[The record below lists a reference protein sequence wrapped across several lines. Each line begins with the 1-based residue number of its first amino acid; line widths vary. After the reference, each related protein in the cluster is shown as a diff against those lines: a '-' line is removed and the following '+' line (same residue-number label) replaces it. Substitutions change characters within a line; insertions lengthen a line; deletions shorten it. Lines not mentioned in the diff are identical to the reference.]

1 MVWRAAFLANVC
13 LLIGWRGADAQLPE
27 ITGYYLN
34 VPSWTDSNLATVGGA
49 SDINRFRLMTE
60 PTLGNF
66 RFQVA
71 YEHVLTLSRRPGTTG
86 SGLFV
91 GLGSGGGEWLPL
103 QWTIHDTDHVRWRHR
118 FDRASVQW
126 APGELLELAAGR
138 LTASWATTLFLTPA
152 DPFLPFDPSDP
163 FREYR
168 SGIDAFRL
176 QIFPGPLSDFDLIV
190 RPADFATG
198 TTLSVLGR
206 GRTVWRSWELSGWL
220 GLLYDEPAAAIGA
233 AGGIGSVAVRSE
245 ITLQHGDSG
254 VTLRGTAGVDGRFSV
269 WGRDLF
275 YVLEYQRDGFG
286 AGRASELARVLESG
300 TFARG
305 QHQVL
310 GRDEFVAQASYQVHP
325 LWNLAFLLITNVN
338 DPSTLVSPAVSYS
351 ISNEVT
357 ASGGLYLGFGKGIPS
372 QESPIPSEYGL
383 VPAFLYL
390 SLTAFL

>member
-1 MVWRAAFLANVC
+1 MVLG
-13 LLIGWRGADAQLPE
+13 IGGSGTGAQVPE

-34 VPSWTDSNLATVGGA
+34 VPSWTDTNFAAVGGL
-49 SDINRFRLMTE
+49 SDINRFRIMTE
-60 PTLGNF
+60 PRLGDI
-66 RFQVA
+66 RVQLA
-71 YEHVLTLSRRPGTTG
+71 YEHVFTVSQRAGATA
-86 SGLFV
+86 SGIFV
-91 GLGSGGGEWLPL
+91 GLAPGGGEWLPL
-103 QWTIHDTDHVRWRHR
+103 QWTIQDADHVRWAHR
-118 FDRASVQW
+118 FDRVGVHW
-126 APGELLELAAGR
+126 APGDLVELAAGR

-168 SGIDAFRL
+168 AGIDAFRL
-176 QIFPGPLSDFDLIV
+176 QLFPDPLSDFDLIV

-233 AGGIGSVAVRSE
+233 AGSIGSVAVRSE
-245 ITLQHGDSG
+245 LTMQHGDSG
-254 VTLRGTAGVDGRFSV
+254 ITLRGTVGIDGRFSV

-286 AGRASELARVLESG
+286 AGRSSELATVIQSG

-310 GRDEFVAQASYQVHP
+310 GRDEFVAQGSYQVHP
-325 LWNLAFLLITNVN
+325 LWNLALLLIANAN
-338 DPSTLVSPAVSYS
+338 DPSALVSPGVSYS

-357 ASGGLYLGFGKGIPS
+357 ASGGLYLGFGSDVPS
-372 QESPIPSEYGL
+372 PQSPIPSEYGL

-390 SLTAFL
+390 SLAAFL